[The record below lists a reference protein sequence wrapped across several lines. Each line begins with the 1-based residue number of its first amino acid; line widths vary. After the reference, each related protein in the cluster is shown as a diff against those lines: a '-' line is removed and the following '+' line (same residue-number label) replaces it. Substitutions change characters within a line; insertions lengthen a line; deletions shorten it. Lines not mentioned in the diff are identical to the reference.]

1 MDKIKLHFQKNFAIY
16 TVFIVC
22 LVVIAITLFVTQDN
36 NQEDKIEEVD
46 TSMFKVLTLKQ
57 TLELF
62 DDKNPKLLVIGY
74 KTCSATIKYTSYLQI
89 AQAKFG
95 FQTYY
100 LDLSTIDETQRD
112 DYNKLVEKLDFEY
125 NYNGTIDKFSKFI
138 GDTPMTIVIKNKK
151 QEAGYIGSMND
162 TTLGT
167 IVKQYGIAS

>member
-1 MDKIKLHFQKNFAIY
+1 MDKIKQHFQNNFAIY
-16 TVFIVC
+16 AVLLVC
-22 LVVIAITLFVTQDN
+22 LVIIAITLFVTKNN
-36 NQEDKIEEVD
+36 NQEEKIEEVD

-62 DDKNPKLLVIGY
+62 DDKSPKLLVIGH

-100 LDLSTIDETQRD
+100 LDLTTIDETQIE

-125 NYNGTIDKFSKFI
+125 NYNGAIDKFSKFI

-151 QEAGYIGSMND
+151 QESGYIGSMND
-162 TTLGT
+162 STLGT
-167 IVKQYGIAS
+167 IVKQYGITS

>member
-16 TVFIVC
+16 AVLLVC
-22 LVVIAITLFVTQDN
+22 LVIIAIALLVTQDN
-36 NQEDKIEEVD
+36 KQEKIEEVD
-46 TSMFKVLTLKQ
+46 TSMFRVLTLKQ

-62 DDKNPKLLVIGY
+62 DDKSPKLLVIGH
-74 KTCSATIKYTSYLQI
+74 KTCSATVKYASYLQI

-100 LDLSTIDETQRD
+100 LDLTTIDETQID

-162 TTLGT
+162 STLGT
-167 IVKQYGIAS
+167 IVKQYGITS

>member
-16 TVFIVC
+16 AVFIVC
-22 LVVIAITLFVTQDN
+22 LVVIAITLFITKEQKT
-36 NQEDKIEEVD
+36 EEIEEVD

-62 DDKNPKLLVIGY
+62 DDASPKLLVIGY
-74 KTCSATIKYTSYLQI
+74 KTCSATIQYASYLQI
-89 AQAKFG
+89 AQAKYG

-151 QEAGYIGSMND
+151 QAVGYIGGMND

-167 IVKQYGIAS
+167 IVKQYGITS